1 MSYDFDFTVTLPL
14 LKNPINI
21 TLVSLYYLQMT
32 VEVNKLSFL
41 TKTNILFWPHMFYLA
56 LPTRCLDNKLTN
68 FQNKCIIGQLRL
80 LVNVWLFAD
89 SRALGHFGSV
99 DGVVDDVDG
108 VDGYGCVDAVDGVV
122 GVDGVDD
129 HGHQSGCY
137 FSHIC

>member
-1 MSYDFDFTVTLPL
+1 M
-14 LKNPINI
+14 
-21 TLVSLYYLQMT
+21 
-32 VEVNKLSFL
+32 
-41 TKTNILFWPHMFYLA
+41 
-56 LPTRCLDNKLTN
+56 TN

-129 HGHQSGCY
+129 HGHQSHPLLEPE
-137 FSHIC
+137 FNRSKSPICAALDSDRRTP

>member
-1 MSYDFDFTVTLPL
+1 
-14 LKNPINI
+14 
-21 TLVSLYYLQMT
+21 
-32 VEVNKLSFL
+32 
-41 TKTNILFWPHMFYLA
+41 MFYWA

-89 SRALGHFGSV
+89 SV

-108 VDGYGCVDAVDGVV
+108 VDGYDCVDAVDGVV